1 MKNRKILYI
10 IFLAVAV
17 VLSVFI
23 FLTVNKNTGQPKN
36 NSVSSSAISSAV
48 SAYSALEKDLSQKF
62 GENKEK
68 YEILSYDVSSFGD
81 SADSIKAV
89 ISYYDK
95 SKKTKTNLAIY
106 TGHGIGYLDLA
117 GGLKDFDVLNNEKVR
132 ITSDNTFCIALKN
145 AAKNEIIDY
154 EVRYNYDSTKN
165 EDKFTIS
172 ADKRG

>member
-10 IFLAVAV
+10 IFLAIAAALLVF
-17 VLSVFI
+17 LS
-23 FLTVNKNTGQPKN
+23 LTGKQNTGQPKN
-36 NSVSSSAISSAV
+36 NSVSSSEISSDV
-48 SAYSALEKDLSQKF
+48 SAYSVLEEDLSHKF
-62 GENKEK
+62 EGNKEK

-81 SADSIKAV
+81 SADSIRAV

-95 SKKTKTNLAIY
+95 SKKSKTNLAIY
-106 TGHGIGYLDLA
+106 TSHGIGYLDLA
-117 GGLKDFDVLNNEKVR
+117 GGLRDFDVLNNEKVR

-145 AAKNEIIDY
+145 TSKNEIIDF
-154 EVRYNYDSTKN
+154 EVRYNYDSIKN